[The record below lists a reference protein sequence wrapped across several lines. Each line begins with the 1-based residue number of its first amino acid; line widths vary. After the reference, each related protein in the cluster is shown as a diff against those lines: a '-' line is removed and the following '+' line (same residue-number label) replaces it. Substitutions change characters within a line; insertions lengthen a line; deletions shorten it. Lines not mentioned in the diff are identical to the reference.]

1 MWNKGTALPFIPADP
16 RATGEQPIPGDDL
29 SGDVEYLGAVPT
41 ESGQETQHHFMILR
55 LYEGTVP
62 GSVLVRVTPFVLSDG
77 PGNPEE
83 LSSIDITLDDGSSPH
98 EVIVTPDQIW
108 FEARVGGEFAKD
120 FAVTNWSD
128 QPVSIQILPS
138 FDPPFLW
145 EARDSTL
152 DPGAGFRHTVTY
164 QPVEVATES
173 SGPDRGSLAVDID
186 GTSTLRGRA
195 IALLGTGF

>member
-1 MWNKGTALPFIPADP
+1 V
-16 RATGEQPIPGDDL
+16 ATGEQPIPGDDL
-29 SGDVEYLGAVPT
+29 SGHVEYLGAVPT
-41 ESGQETQHHFMILR
+41 ESGHETQNHFMILR

-83 LSSIDITLDDGSSPH
+83 LSSIDITLDDGARPQ
-98 EVIVTPDQIW
+98 EVVVTPHQIW
-108 FEARVGGEFAKD
+108 FEAPVGGEFAKD
-120 FAVTNWSD
+120 FAVTNWRD
-128 QPVSIQILPS
+128 RPVAIQIFPS

-145 EARDSTL
+145 EAKDLTL

-173 SGPDRGSLAVDID
+173 SGPD
-186 GTSTLRGRA
+186 
-195 IALLGTGF
+195 